1 METSEYRTY
10 RLWVFDQCIEFEYDE
25 STGWVRAPGV
35 VEFRAETLN
44 EAKHVLFSLYLDD
57 E

>member
-44 EAKHVLFSLYLDD
+44 EAKHILFSLYLDD